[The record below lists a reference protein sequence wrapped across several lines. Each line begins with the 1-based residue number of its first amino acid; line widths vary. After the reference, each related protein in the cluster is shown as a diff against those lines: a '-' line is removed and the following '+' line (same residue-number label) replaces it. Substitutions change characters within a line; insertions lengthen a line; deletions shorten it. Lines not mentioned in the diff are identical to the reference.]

1 MTFTFISLSLGTVLA
16 LVCLDDNHQYQ
27 EAGSVS
33 LPLLTF
39 QALQNT
45 LEL

>member
-1 MTFTFISLSLGTVLA
+1 MTFTFISLSPGTQ
-16 LVCLDDNHQYQ
+16 CLDDNHQYQ